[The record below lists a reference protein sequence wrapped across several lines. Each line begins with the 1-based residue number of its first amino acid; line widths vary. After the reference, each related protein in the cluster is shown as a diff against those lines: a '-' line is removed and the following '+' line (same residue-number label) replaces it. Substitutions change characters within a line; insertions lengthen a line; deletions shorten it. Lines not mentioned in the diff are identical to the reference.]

1 MRKNLYLSIV
11 CVVIAVSGL
20 FAGTTGKIAGRITD
34 ERDGT
39 PLAGVNVVLKGS
51 TIGAATDF
59 DGYYSILNIP
69 PGTYTVNVYMIGYS
83 TYTVLDVRVE
93 IDLTTLIN
101 VEMKTEVLEGESVE
115 VFAQKKVIRKDVA
128 GSQLSITADEI
139 ETLPVSDV
147 TDALGL
153 KAGITSDLEIRGA
166 GADQTMFMVD
176 GIVMRDE
183 RTNSPMSTLPMSAM
197 QEVSVQT
204 GGFGAEYSNVRS
216 GVVNI
221 VTREGSKDSYSGSFT
236 VRYSPPAEKHFGK
249 SAYDPNSFYLR
260 PFLDEDVCWTGIDNG
275 VWDSYTQKQYYPFD
289 GWNSISQQTLQD
301 DDPSNDLTPQG
312 AKQLFEWQY
321 RKNGEIDLPDQTIDF
336 GFGGPVPLISSQFG
350 DLRFFLSHRSTHDMY
365 LMQLATEGVY
375 DQNTML
381 KMTSDMSPSLKLTF
395 IGMYGEKDATSL
407 SRSGG
412 TDIFDSEY
420 DVANVVD
427 RVGFTIPWRIYGD
440 IYFSPTRRFY
450 NTESIILNKIVNA
463 SSFYK
468 IQLKRSENIYRTGP
482 MALRDTSR
490 VNEIFPGYFVDEAPD
505 GFWPYNLAS
514 VEGGLSLGGAVSTA
528 RDSSKYTTWTARFD
542 YTNQINFRHQIKA
555 GLEFVRDHYEL
566 EFGMVNLFLPEGNTW
581 TSFERSP
588 FRITGY
594 LEDKIEFEGLVATLG
609 LVSEY
614 VNSNGKWYDVG
625 IYNSDFFG
633 GGYDYDLEKVY
644 KTKKVKP
651 QFYLSPRV
659 GISHPISATSKLYF
673 NYGHYRQMPFAERLY
688 RMQRSAIDQVDYI
701 GDPALELART
711 VSYELGLDQSIA
723 NMYLIR
729 MSGYYKDVKNQQD
742 WTQNHSSDGKVNYYQ
757 LTNNS
762 YEDIRGAEIEVT
774 KMYGE
779 WVTGMMN
786 YEYRVNSYG
795 YFGYHDYFE
804 NPSEQ
809 REWLINSYNPYQTKP
824 LPVPRFKSY
833 IDFHTPR
840 DFGPEILNQKF
851 FADWHLNVIT
861 RWTAGSWMTWN
872 PNNMKDIR
880 YNLQYT
886 SSKGLDL
893 KISKTFRS
901 DRLSIKVFADIN
913 NVLNFKNWSN
923 NAFYNNYDYYDYMY
937 SLHLPQNQYDRLGYQ
952 GVPGDDKPGVYRDDD
967 VEFQPIEAVSNHTTL
982 SNPSGRAIYYNYNT
996 EQYMKLVDGQWAPVD
1011 KKTIDEIIDTKAYID
1026 MPNQTYYTF
1035 LNPRDIFFGMT
1046 ISFDF
1051 R

>member
-1 MRKNLYLSIV
+1 MRRLLFLSIFFMIIV
-11 CVVIAVSGL
+11 TGYL

-34 ERDGT
+34 ERDGA
-39 PLAGVNVVLKGS
+39 PLAGVNVLLEGT
-51 TIGAATDF
+51 TIGAATDNN
-59 DGYYSILNIP
+59 GYYTILNIP
-69 PGTYTVNVYMIGYS
+69 PGYYTVNASMIGYS
-83 TYTVLDVRVE
+83 KYTIRDVRVE
-93 IDLTTLIN
+93 IDLTTLLNI
-101 VEMKTEVLEGESVE
+101 EMKPEVLEGEVVE

-128 GSQLSITADEI
+128 ASQLSITADEI
-139 ETLPVSDV
+139 ETLPISDV

-183 RTNSPMSTLPMSAM
+183 RTNDPMSTLPLSAM

-216 GVVNI
+216 GVVNV
-221 VTREGSKDSYSGSFT
+221 VTREGSKESYVGT
-236 VRYSPPAEKHFGK
+236 ITIRHSPPAEKHFGK
-249 SAYDPNSFYLR
+249 SAFDPNSFYLR
-260 PFLDEDVCWTGIDNG
+260 PFLDEDVCWTGTENG
-275 VWDSYTQKQYYPFD
+275 AWDSYTQAQYYPFD
-289 GWNSISQQTLQD
+289 GWNAISQQTLKD
-301 DDPSNDLTPQG
+301 DDPSNDLTPQA
-312 AKQLFEWQY
+312 AKQLFQWQY

-336 GFGGPVPLISSQFG
+336 GFGGPVPVVSNALG
-350 DLRFFLSHRSTHDMY
+350 NLRFFLSHRSTQDMY
-365 LMQLATEGVY
+365 MMQLATEGVY

-381 KMTSDMSPSLKLTF
+381 KLTSDLTPSLKMTF
-395 IGMYGEKDATSL
+395 IGMYGEQDATSL

-420 DVANVVD
+420 DIANAVD
-427 RVGFTIPWRIYGD
+427 RIGFTIPWRIYGD
-440 IYFSPTRRFY
+440 IYYSPTQRYY
-450 NTESIILNKIVNA
+450 NTESLILNKVIDA
-463 SSFYK
+463 ESYYK

-482 MALRDTSR
+482 MGLRDTSR
-490 VNEIFPGYFVDEAPD
+490 VHEIFPGYYVDEAPE
-505 GFWPYNLAS
+505 GFWPYNLSS

-542 YTNQINFRHQIKA
+542 YNNQINFRHMIKA
-555 GLEFVRDHYEL
+555 GVEFVVDHFQL

-594 LEDKIEFEGLVATLG
+594 IEDKIEFEGLVATIG
-609 LVSEY
+609 LVPEY
-614 VNSNGKWYDVG
+614 VNSNGKWYDVD

-633 GGYDYDLEKVY
+633 GGYDYDLESEY

-651 QFYLSPRV
+651 QFCLSPRL

-688 RMQRSAIDQVDYI
+688 RMQRSYIDQVDYI
-701 GDPALELART
+701 GDPGLELART
-711 VSYELGLDQSIA
+711 VSYELGFDQSIA
-723 NMYLIR
+723 DMYLIR
-729 MSGYYKDVKNQQD
+729 LSGYYKDVKNQQD
-742 WTQNHSSDGKVNYYQ
+742 WTQYHSSDGKVSYYK

-774 KMYGE
+774 KMYGD

-786 YEYRVNSYG
+786 FEYRVNSYG
-795 YFGYHDYFE
+795 NFSYDDFYE

-809 REWLINSYNPYQTKP
+809 REWLIYTYNPYQTKP
-824 LPVPRFKSY
+824 LPTPRFKSY

-840 DFGPEILNQKF
+840 NFGPEIMNQNI

-872 PNNMKDIR
+872 PNRIR
-880 YNLQYT
+880 DVQYNLQYT
-886 SSKGLDL
+886 SSKTLDI
-893 KISKTFRS
+893 KISKTFKF
-901 DRLSIKVFADIN
+901 DRLSLKVFADITN
-913 NVLNFKNWSN
+913 APNFKNWSN
-923 NAFYNNYDYYDYMY
+923 NAFYDVYDYYDYMY
-937 SLHLPQNQYDRLGYQ
+937 SLHLPQDQYDKLGYQ
-952 GVPGDDKPGVYRDDD
+952 GVPGDDKPGVYRDED
-967 VEFQPIEAVSNHTTL
+967 VEFRPIEAVPDPTSLT
-982 SNPSGRAIYYNYNT
+982 SPSERAIYYDYNT
-996 EQYMKLVDGQWAPVD
+996 EQYMKIVDGQWTSVD
-1011 KKTIDEIIDTKAYID
+1011 QKTIDEIIDTKAYID
-1026 MPNQTYYTF
+1026 MPNQTYFTF
-1035 LNPRDIFFGMT
+1035 LNPRDIFFGVT

>member
-1 MRKNLYLSIV
+1 MRKNLYLSVV
-11 CVVIAVSGL
+11 CVIIAASSL

-34 ERDGT
+34 KQDGA
-39 PLAGVNVVLKGS
+39 PLAGVNVILQG
-51 TIGAATDF
+51 TTLGAATDH

-69 PGTYTVNVYMIGYS
+69 PGYYSINASMIGYS
-83 TYTVLDVRVE
+83 TYTFHDVRVE
-93 IDLTTLIN
+93 IDLTTILNID
-101 VEMKTEVLEGESVE
+101 MKTEVLKGEVVE
-115 VFAQKKVIRKDVA
+115 VIAQKKVIRKDVA
-128 GSQLSITADEI
+128 ASQLSITSDEMQ
-139 ETLPVSDV
+139 TLPVSDV

-153 KAGITSDLEIRGA
+153 KAGITSNLEIRGA

-216 GVVNI
+216 GVVNV
-221 VTREGSKDSYSGSFT
+221 VTREGNKDSYSGSFT
-236 VRYSPPAEKHFGK
+236 IRYSPPAEKHFGE

-260 PFLDEDVCWTGIDNG
+260 PFLDEDVCWTGTKNG
-275 VWDSYTQKQYYPFD
+275 VWDSYTQNQYYPFD
-289 GWNSISQQTLQD
+289 GWNSISQQSLQN
-301 DDPSNDLTPQG
+301 DDPSDDITPQA

-321 RKNGEIDLPDQTIDF
+321 RKNGEINLPDQTIDF
-336 GFGGPVPLISSQFG
+336 GFGGPVPLISSSLG
-350 DLRFFLSHRSTHDMY
+350 DLRFFLSHRSTQDMY

-375 DQNTML
+375 DRNTML
-381 KMTSDMSPSLKLTF
+381 KLTSDVSQSLKLTF

-412 TDIFDSEY
+412 TSIFESPYE
-420 DVANVVD
+420 VANEVD

-440 IYFSPTRRFY
+440 IYYSPTTRYY
-450 NTESIILNKIVNA
+450 NTESLILNKVFDA
-463 SSFYK
+463 SSFLK
-468 IQLKRSENIYRTGP
+468 VQLKRSQNIYRTGP

-490 VNEIFPGYFVDEAPD
+490 THEIFPGYFVDEAPD
-505 GFWPYNLAS
+505 GFWPNNLAS

-528 RDSSKYTTWTARFD
+528 RDSSEYTTWTARVD
-542 YTNQINFRHQIKA
+542 YTNQINFRHQLKA
-555 GLEFVRDHYEL
+555 GLEFVMDHYQL

-594 LEDKIEFEGLVATLG
+594 IEDKIEFEGLVATLG
-609 LVSEY
+609 IVPEY
-614 VNSNGKWYDVG
+614 INSNGKWYDVG
-625 IYNSDFFG
+625 TYESGFYG
-633 GGYDYDLEKVY
+633 GGYNNDLEDVY
-644 KTKKVKP
+644 KTKKVKS
-651 QFYLSPRV
+651 QFYLSPRM
-659 GISHPISATSKLYF
+659 GISHPITETSKLYF
-673 NYGHYRQMPFAERLY
+673 NYGHYRQMPFSERMY
-688 RMQRSAIDQVDYI
+688 RMQRSYINQVDYI
-701 GDPALELART
+701 GDPGLELSRT
-711 VSYELGLDQSIA
+711 VSYELGFDQSFA
-723 NMYLIR
+723 DMYLIR
-729 MSGYYKDVKNQQD
+729 LSGYYKDVKNQQS
-742 WTQNHSSDGKVNYYQ
+742 WTRFNSSDGKVIYYL

-774 KMYGE
+774 KMYGD
-779 WVTGMMN
+779 WVTGMLN
-786 YEYRVNSYG
+786 FEYRVNSYG
-795 YFGYHDYFE
+795 NFGYSNYFE

-809 REWLINSYNPYQTKP
+809 RDWIANTYNPNQTKP

-840 DFGPEILNQKF
+840 DFGPEVMNQKV
-851 FADWHLNVIT
+851 FADWHLNVIA

-872 PNNMKDIR
+872 PNSMKDIQ

-886 SSKGLDL
+886 SSKGLDIKL
-893 KISKTFRS
+893 SKTFKF
-901 DRLSIKVFADIN
+901 DRLSVKVFADVN
-913 NVLNFKNWSN
+913 NALNIKNWSN
-923 NAFYNNYDYYDYMY
+923 NAFYNVYDYYDYMY
-937 SLHLPQNQYDRLGYQ
+937 SLHLPKSQYDKLGYK

-967 VEFQPIEAVSNHTTL
+967 VEFQPIEVVSNVSSL
-982 SNPSGRAIYYNYNT
+982 SNPSTITIYYDYNT
-996 EQYMKLVDGQWAPVD
+996 KQYQKLVDGQWTQVD
-1011 KKTIDEIIDTKAYID
+1011 KKTIDEILDTKAYIN
-1026 MPNQTYYTF
+1026 MPNQSYYTF

>member
-1 MRKNLYLSIV
+1 MRKILYLLVV
-11 CVVIAVSGL
+11 CVVIAVSAL

-34 ERDGT
+34 KQNGA
-39 PLAGVNVVLKGS
+39 PLAGVNVVLKGH

-83 TYTVLDVRVE
+83 TYSVHDVRVE
-93 IDLTTLIN
+93 IDLTTLLNI
-101 VEMKTEVLEGESVE
+101 EMKMEVLEGESVE
-115 VFAQKKVIRKDVA
+115 VFARKKVIRKDVA

-153 KAGITSDLEIRGA
+153 KAGITSGLEIRGA

-275 VWDSYTQKQYYPFD
+275 AWDYYTQKQYYPFD

-301 DDPSNDLTPQG
+301 DNPSNDLTPQA

-321 RKNGEIDLPDQTIDF
+321 RKNGEINLPDQTIDF
-336 GFGGPVPLISSQFG
+336 GFGGPVPLISSQLG
-350 DLRFFLSHRSTHDMY
+350 NLRFFLSHRSTQDMY
-365 LMQLATEGVY
+365 LMQMATEGLY

-381 KMTSDMSPSLKLTF
+381 KLTSDLSPSLKLTF

-407 SRSGG
+407 SRSGH

-420 DVANVVD
+420 DVADVVD

-450 NTESIILNKIVNA
+450 NTESLILNKVVDA
-463 SSFYK
+463 RSFFK
-468 IQLKRSENIYRTGP
+468 VQLKRSENIYRTGP
-482 MALRDTSR
+482 KALRDTSR

-555 GLEFVRDHYEL
+555 GLEFAMDHYEL

-594 LEDKIEFEGLVATLG
+594 IEDKIEFEGLVATLG
-609 LVSEY
+609 LVPEY

-625 IYNSDFFG
+625 IYNGDFFG

-688 RMQRSAIDQVDYI
+688 RMQRSAINQVDYI
-701 GDPALELART
+701 GDPGLELART

-729 MSGYYKDVKNQQD
+729 ISGYYKDVKNQQD
-742 WTQNHSSDGKVNYYQ
+742 WTQNHSSDGKVSYYL

-762 YEDIRGAEIEVT
+762 YEDIRGVEIEVT
-774 KMYGE
+774 KMYGD
-779 WVTGMMN
+779 WITGMMN
-786 YEYRVNSYG
+786 FEYRMNSYG
-795 YFGYHDYFE
+795 YFGYDDYFE

-809 REWLINSYNPYQTKP
+809 REWLTNTYNPYQTKP
-824 LPVPRFKSY
+824 LPEPRFKSY

-840 DFGPEILNQKF
+840 DFGPEIMNQKF
-851 FADWHLNVIT
+851 FADWHLNVIA

-872 PNNMKDIR
+872 PNKLKDIR

-893 KISKTFRS
+893 KISKTFRY
-901 DRLSIKVFADIN
+901 DRLSVKIFADIN
-913 NVLNFKNWSN
+913 NVLNFKNWSK
-923 NAFYNNYDYYDYMY
+923 NAFYNSYDYDDYMY
-937 SLHLPQNQYDRLGYQ
+937 SLHLPQSQYDKLGYP

-967 VEFQPIEAVSNHTTL
+967 VEFQPIEVVSNHTTL

-996 EQYMKLVDGQWAPVD
+996 EQYMRLVDGQWTLVD
-1011 KKTIDEIIDTKAYID
+1011 KKAIDEVIDTKAYID

>member
-11 CVVIAVSGL
+11 CVVITVSGL

-39 PLAGVNVVLKGS
+39 PLAGVNVVLEGT

-83 TYTVLDVRVE
+83 TYSVHDVRVE
-93 IDLTTLIN
+93 IDLTTLVN
-101 VEMKTEVLEGESVE
+101 VKMKTEVLEGESVE
-115 VFAQKKVIRKDVA
+115 VFAEKKVIRKDVA

-153 KAGITSDLEIRGA
+153 KAGITSGLEIRGA

-183 RTNSPMSTLPMSAM
+183 RTSSPMSTLPMSAM
-197 QEVSVQT
+197 QEISVQT

-236 VRYSPPAEKHFGK
+236 IRYGPPAEKHFGK

-260 PFLDEDVCWTGIDNG
+260 PFLDEDVCWTGVKNG
-275 VWDSYTQKQYYPFD
+275 AWDYYTQKQYYPFD

-312 AKQLFEWQY
+312 AKQLFTWQY

-336 GFGGPVPLISSQFG
+336 GFGGPVPLISSSLG
-350 DLRFFLSHRSTHDMY
+350 DLRFFLSHRNTQDMY
-365 LMQLATEGVY
+365 MMQMATEGLY
-375 DQNTML
+375 NQNTML
-381 KMTSDMSPSLKLTF
+381 KLTSDLSPSLKLTF

-427 RVGFTIPWRIYGD
+427 RVGFTIPWRIYED

-450 NTESIILNKIVNA
+450 NTESLILNKVVDA
-463 SSFYK
+463 KSFFK
-468 IQLKRSENIYRTGP
+468 IQLKRSEKIYRTGP
-482 MALRDTSR
+482 EALRDTSR
-490 VNEIFPGYFVDEAPD
+490 VYEIFPGYFVDEAPE

-555 GLEFVRDHYEL
+555 GLEFVMDHYEL
-566 EFGMVNLFLPEGNTW
+566 EFGMINLFLPEGNTW

-594 LEDKIEFEGLVATLG
+594 IEDKIEFEGLVATLG
-609 LVSEY
+609 LVPEY
-614 VNSNGKWYDVG
+614 INSNGKWYDVD
-625 IYNSDFFG
+625 IYDRGFFG
-633 GGYDYDLEKVY
+633 GGYDYALEKVY

-688 RMQRSAIDQVDYI
+688 RMQRSAINQVDYI

-711 VSYELGLDQSIA
+711 VSYEMGLDQSIA
-723 NMYLIR
+723 DMYLIR
-729 MSGYYKDVKNQQD
+729 ISGYYKDVKNQQD
-742 WTQNHSSDGKVNYYQ
+742 WTQYHSSDGKVSYYK

-774 KMYGE
+774 KMYGD

-786 YEYRVNSYG
+786 FEYRAKSYG
-795 YFGYHDYFE
+795 YFGYDDYFQ

-809 REWLINSYNPYQTKP
+809 RDWLTNTYNPYQTRP

-840 DFGPEILNQKF
+840 YFGPEIMNQKF
-851 FADWHLNVIT
+851 FADWHLNVIA

-886 SSKGLDL
+886 SSKVLDL
-893 KISKTFRS
+893 KISKTFRY
-901 DRLSIKVFADIN
+901 DRLSVKVFADIN

-923 NAFYNNYDYYDYMY
+923 NAFYNIYDYYDYMY
-937 SLHLPQNQYDRLGYQ
+937 SLHLPQSQYDKLGYK
-952 GVPGDDKPGVYRDDD
+952 GVPGNDKPGVCRDDD
-967 VEFQPIEAVSNHTTL
+967 VEFQPIEVVSNHTTL
-982 SNPSGRAIYYNYNT
+982 SNPSGRAIYYDYNT
-996 EQYMKLVDGQWAPVD
+996 EQYMRLIDGQWTLVD

-1035 LNPRDIFFGMT
+1035 LNPRDVFFGMT

>member
-1 MRKNLYLSIV
+1 MRKNLYLSVV
-11 CVVIAVSGL
+11 CVIIAASNL
-20 FAGTTGKIAGRITD
+20 FAGTSGKIAGRITD
-34 ERDGT
+34 KQDGT
-39 PLAGVNVVLKGS
+39 PLAGVNVVLQGT
-51 TIGAATDF
+51 TIGAATDH

-69 PGTYTVNVYMIGYS
+69 PAYYSVNASMIGYS
-83 TYTVLDVRVE
+83 TYTILDVRVE
-93 IDLTTLIN
+93 IDLTTLLNID
-101 VEMKTEVLEGESVE
+101 MKTEVLEGEVVE
-115 VFAQKKVIRKDVA
+115 VIAQKKVIRKDVA
-128 GSQLSITADEI
+128 ASQLSITSDEMQ
-139 ETLPVSDV
+139 TLPVSDIN
-147 TDALGL
+147 DAIGL
-153 KAGITSDLEIRGA
+153 KAGITSNLEIRGA

-216 GVVNI
+216 GVVNV
-221 VTREGSKDSYSGSFT
+221 VTREGNKDSYSGSMT
-236 VRYSPPAEKHFGK
+236 IRYSPPAEKHFGE

-260 PFLDEDVCWTGIDNG
+260 PFLDEDVCWTGTENG
-275 VWDSYTQKQYYPFD
+275 AWDSYTQSQYYPFD
-289 GWNSISQQTLQD
+289 GWNSISQQSLQD

-321 RKNGEIDLPDQTIDF
+321 RKNGEINLPDQTIDF
-336 GFGGPVPLISSQFG
+336 GFGGPVPLISSSLG
-350 DLRFFLSHRSTHDMY
+350 DLRFFLSHRSTQNMY

-381 KMTSDMSPSLKLTF
+381 KLTSDVSPSFKLTF

-412 TDIFDSEY
+412 TGIFESAYE
-420 DVANVVD
+420 VANEVD

-440 IYFSPTRRFY
+440 IYYSPTTRYY
-450 NTESIILNKIVNA
+450 NTESLILNKVVDA
-463 SSFYK
+463 SSFLK
-468 IQLKRSENIYRTGP
+468 VQLKRSQNIYRTGP

-490 VNEIFPGYFVDEAPD
+490 THEIFPGYFVDEAPD

-514 VEGGLSLGGAVSTA
+514 VEGGLSMGGAVSTA

-542 YTNQINFRHQIKA
+542 YTNQINFRHQLKA
-555 GLEFVRDHYEL
+555 GLEFVMDHYEL

-594 LEDKIEFEGLVATLG
+594 IEDKIEFEGLVATLG
-609 LVSEY
+609 LVPEY
-614 VNSNGKWYDVG
+614 INSNGKWYDVG
-625 IYNSDFFG
+625 TYESGFFG
-633 GGYDYDLEKVY
+633 GGYDDNLEDVY
-644 KTKKVKP
+644 KTKKVKS
-651 QFYLSPRV
+651 QFYLSPRL
-659 GISHPISATSKLYF
+659 GISHPITATSKLYF
-673 NYGHYRQMPFAERLY
+673 NYGHYRQMPFAERMY
-688 RMQRSAIDQVDYI
+688 RMQRSYINQVDYI
-701 GDPALELART
+701 GDPGLELSRT
-711 VSYELGLDQSIA
+711 VSYELGFDQSIA
-723 NMYLIR
+723 DMYLIR
-729 MSGYYKDVKNQQD
+729 LSGYYKDVKNQQD
-742 WTQNHSSDGKVNYYQ
+742 WTQYHSSDGKVGYYL

-774 KMYGE
+774 KMYGD

-786 YEYRVNSYG
+786 FEYRVNSYG
-795 YFGYHDYFE
+795 NFGYDDYFQ

-809 REWLINSYNPYQTKP
+809 RDWLTNTYNPYQTKP

-840 DFGPEILNQKF
+840 DFGPEIMNQKVL
-851 FADWHLNVIT
+851 ADWHLNVIA

-872 PNNMKDIR
+872 PNSMKDLR

-886 SSKGLDL
+886 SSKGLDIKL
-893 KISKTFRS
+893 SKTFTF
-901 DRLSIKVFADIN
+901 DRLSVKVFADVN
-913 NVLNFKNWSN
+913 NALNIKNWSN
-923 NAFYNNYDYYDYMY
+923 NAFYDVYDYYDYMY
-937 SLHLPQNQYDRLGYQ
+937 SLHLPKSQYDKLGYK
-952 GVPGDDKPGVYRDDD
+952 GIPGDDKPGVYRDED
-967 VEFQPIEAVSNHTTL
+967 VEFQPIEVVSDPTSL
-982 SNPSGRAIYYNYNT
+982 SSPSNIAIYYNYNT
-996 EQYMKLVDGQWAPVD
+996 EQYMKLVDGQWTLVD
-1011 KKTIDEIIDTKAYID
+1011 KKTIDEIIDSKAYID

-1035 LNPRDIFFGMT
+1035 LSPRDIFFGMT

>member
-1 MRKNLYLSIV
+1 MRKILVTTFCLFLFTVTFI
-11 CVVIAVSGL
+11 
-20 FAGTTGKIAGRITD
+20 FAGTTGKISGRVVDSSTG
-34 ERDGT
+34 E
-39 PLAGVNVVLKGS
+39 PLVGVNVVIEG
-51 TIGAATDF
+51 TTMGAATDI
-59 DGYYSILNIP
+59 DGYFVILNIP
-69 PGTYTVNVYMIGYS
+69 PGLYDITASMIGYAS
-83 TYTVLDVRVE
+83 YAIRSARVE
-93 IDLTTLIN
+93 IDLTTTLDFR
-101 VEMKTEVLEGESVE
+101 MKQEVLKGEVVE
-115 VFAQKKVIRKDVA
+115 VIARQKVIRMDIA
-128 GSQLSITADEI
+128 ASQLSITADEI
-139 ETLPVSDV
+139 ETLPVSDL

-183 RTNSPMSTLPMSAM
+183 RTNSPMSKLPMSAI

-216 GVVNI
+216 GVVNV
-221 VTREGSKDSYSGSFT
+221 VTREGNKDSYSGSFT
-236 VRYSPPAEKHFGK
+236 IRYSSPTEKHFGE

-260 PFLDEDVCWTGIDNG
+260 PFLDEDVCWTGTENG
-275 VWDSYTQKQYYPFD
+275 AWDSYTQDQYYPFD

-301 DDPSNDLTPQG
+301 DDPSNDLTPQA

-321 RKNGEIDLPDQTIDF
+321 RKNGEIDLPDQTTDF
-336 GFGGPVPLISSQFG
+336 GFGGPVPLISSPLG
-350 DLRFFLSHRSTHDMY
+350 NLRFFLSHRSTQDMY
-365 LMQLATEGVY
+365 LMQMATEGLY

-381 KMTSDMSPSLKLTF
+381 KLTSDLSSSMKLTF

-412 TDIFDSEY
+412 TDVFDSEY

-427 RVGFTIPWRIYGD
+427 RIGFTIPWRIYGD
-440 IYFSPTRRFY
+440 IYFSPTTRYY
-450 NTESIILNKIVNA
+450 NTESIILNKVVDA
-463 SSFYK
+463 GSFYK

-482 MALRDTSR
+482 KALRDTSR
-490 VNEIFPGYFVDEAPD
+490 VYEIFPGYFVDEAPD

-514 VEGGLSLGGAVSTA
+514 IEGGLSLGGAVSTA

-555 GLEFVRDHYEL
+555 GLEFVMDHYEL

-594 LEDKIEFEGLVATLG
+594 IEDKIEFEGLVATIG
-609 LVSEY
+609 LVPEY
-614 VNSNGKWYDVG
+614 INSNGKWYDVG

-633 GGYDYDLEKVY
+633 GGYDDDLEDEY

-673 NYGHYRQMPFAERLY
+673 NYGHYRQMPFSERLY
-688 RMQRSAIDQVDYI
+688 RMQRSFIDQVDYI
-701 GDPALELART
+701 GDPGLELART
-711 VSYELGLDQSIA
+711 VSYELGFDQSIA
-723 NMYLIR
+723 DMYLIR
-729 MSGYYKDVKNQQD
+729 ISGYYKDVKNQQD
-742 WTQNHSSDGKVNYYQ
+742 WTQYHSSDAKANYSL

-762 YEDIRGAEIEVT
+762 YEDIRGAEIEVS
-774 KMYGE
+774 KMYGD
-779 WVTGMMN
+779 WITGMMN
-786 YEYRVNSYG
+786 FEYRVNSYG
-795 YFGYHDYFE
+795 NFSYDDFFE

-809 REWLINSYNPYQTKP
+809 REWLTNTYNPYQTKP

-833 IDFHTPR
+833 IDFHTPS
-840 DFGPEILNQKF
+840 DFGPEILNQKV
-851 FADWHLNVIT
+851 FADWHLNVIA

-872 PNNMKDIR
+872 PNSMKDIR

-901 DRLSIKVFADIN
+901 DRLSVKVFADIYN
-913 NVLNFKNWSN
+913 TLNIKNWSK
-923 NAFYNNYDYYDYMY
+923 NAFYNVYDYNDYMY
-937 SLHLPQNQYDRLGYQ
+937 SLHLPQSQYDKLGYK

-967 VEFQPIEAVSNHTTL
+967 VEFQPIEAVPDPTTL
-982 SNPSGRAIYYNYNT
+982 SNPSDIAIYYNYNT
-996 EQYMKLVDGQWAPVD
+996 EQYMKTVDGQWTLVD
-1011 KKTIDEIIDTKAYID
+1011 KKTIDEIIDTKAYIN
-1026 MPNQTYYTF
+1026 MPDQTYYTF

>member
-39 PLAGVNVVLKGS
+39 PLAGVNVVLEGT

-83 TYTVLDVRVE
+83 TYSVHDVRVE
-93 IDLTTLIN
+93 IDLTTLLN
-101 VEMKTEVLEGESVE
+101 VKMKTEVLEGESVE
-115 VFAQKKVIRKDVA
+115 VFAEKKVIRKDVA

-153 KAGITSDLEIRGA
+153 KAGITSGLEIRGA

-197 QEVSVQT
+197 QEISVQT

-236 VRYSPPAEKHFGK
+236 IRYGPPAEKHFGK

-260 PFLDEDVCWTGIDNG
+260 PFLDEDVCWTGVKNG
-275 VWDSYTQKQYYPFD
+275 AWDYYTQKQYYPFD

-312 AKQLFEWQY
+312 AKQLFTWQY

-336 GFGGPVPLISSQFG
+336 GFGGPVPLISSSLG
-350 DLRFFLSHRSTHDMY
+350 DLRFFLSHRNTQDMY
-365 LMQLATEGVY
+365 MMQMATEGLY

-381 KMTSDMSPSLKLTF
+381 KLTSDLSPSLKLTF

-450 NTESIILNKIVNA
+450 NTESLILNKVVDA
-463 SSFYK
+463 KSFFK
-468 IQLKRSENIYRTGP
+468 IQLKRSEKIYRTGP
-482 MALRDTSR
+482 EALRDTSR
-490 VNEIFPGYFVDEAPD
+490 VYEIFPGYFVDEAPE

-555 GLEFVRDHYEL
+555 GLEFVMDHYEL
-566 EFGMVNLFLPEGNTW
+566 EFGMINLFLPEGNTW

-594 LEDKIEFEGLVATLG
+594 IEDKIEFEGLVATLG
-609 LVSEY
+609 LVPEY
-614 VNSNGKWYDVG
+614 INSNGKWYDVD
-625 IYNSDFFG
+625 IYDRGFFG
-633 GGYDYDLEKVY
+633 GGYDYALEKVY
-644 KTKKVKP
+644 KTKKVEP

-688 RMQRSAIDQVDYI
+688 RMQRSAINQVDYI

-711 VSYELGLDQSIA
+711 VSYEMGLDQSIA
-723 NMYLIR
+723 DMYLIR
-729 MSGYYKDVKNQQD
+729 ISGYYKDVKSQQD
-742 WTQNHSSDGKVNYYQ
+742 WTQYHSSDGKVSYYK

-774 KMYGE
+774 KMYGD

-786 YEYRVNSYG
+786 FEYRAKSYG
-795 YFGYHDYFE
+795 YFGYDDYFQ

-809 REWLINSYNPYQTKP
+809 RDWLTNI
-824 LPVPRFKSY
+824 
-833 IDFHTPR
+833 
-840 DFGPEILNQKF
+840 
-851 FADWHLNVIT
+851 
-861 RWTAGSWMTWN
+861 
-872 PNNMKDIR
+872 
-880 YNLQYT
+880 
-886 SSKGLDL
+886 
-893 KISKTFRS
+893 
-901 DRLSIKVFADIN
+901 
-913 NVLNFKNWSN
+913 
-923 NAFYNNYDYYDYMY
+923 
-937 SLHLPQNQYDRLGYQ
+937 RLGHC
-952 GVPGDDKPGVYRDDD
+952 PCHDL
-967 VEFQPIEAVSNHTTL
+967 NHILISTRHVIL
-982 SNPSGRAIYYNYNT
+982 GR
-996 EQYMKLVDGQWAPVD
+996 K
-1011 KKTIDEIIDTKAYID
+1011 
-1026 MPNQTYYTF
+1026 
-1035 LNPRDIFFGMT
+1035 
-1046 ISFDF
+1046 S
-1051 R
+1051 